1 MRRRPP
7 RSTRTDTLFPYTTL
21 FRSYLDALYFTVTT
35 LTTTGFGDITMTGPL
50 GRLLAV
56 GIMLVGVALFFR
68 LAQAIFRPAKVRFN
82 CPDCGLQRHDIAAVH
97 CKHCGLTI
105 KLPYEGFTSRF

>member
-82 CPDCGLQRHDIAAVH
+82 CPDCGLQRHDIDAVH
-97 CKHCGLTI
+97 CQHCGLKI
-105 KLPYEGFTSRF
+105 EIPDEGLE